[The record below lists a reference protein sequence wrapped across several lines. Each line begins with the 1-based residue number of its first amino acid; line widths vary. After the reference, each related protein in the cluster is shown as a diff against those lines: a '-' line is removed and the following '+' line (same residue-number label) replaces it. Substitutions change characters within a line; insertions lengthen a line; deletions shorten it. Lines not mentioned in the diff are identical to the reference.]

1 MIASFQSTLGISE
14 LRLETLKAWRVFV
27 NTLRYVDI
35 GPFVGRTTGAIAA
48 NWSIFTPPE
57 RQVAVSIVRQIADNA
72 AHHSAYRDEIVGFD
86 SIPELKAVAKQMIEY
101 RNNWSTTESI
111 NNLLGR
117 TTSKN
122 IAVATASMRE
132 LRDVLCG
139 QQKAIIQLSRGD
151 MFDPLVSQITRTLM
165 LNATRDGDCEEVKD
179 LSYECIGIVGALDP
193 DRILPLPERASVSLH
208 SNFADHDES
217 MEFALHLI
225 RDLLVD
231 AFRATND
238 TKHQSYL
245 AYAIQEL
252 LRFCDF
258 TTQVL
263 SVKASTLSS
272 KTRARWATI
281 PKDQH
286 ETLAPLLESRF
297 RMNDQTFK
305 SVEKPVY
312 PNTATYREW
321 LQTWS
326 YDLIGQIMRFKESDR
341 GAMDCRKIFGVFRG
355 ILKSQDVAVAH
366 HILPYLVLTILLL
379 GSTDQRKEICA
390 EINTVLQDQ
399 VNSSSP
405 ATADKRMFS
414 SQVIFDLMD
423 HLSKWLR
430 LSRVSKPGTSTSTTS
445 ASTSTDRSN
454 HVKAVENVLSSIESE
469 LMANAALQSR
479 AYARSL
485 RSFEQRVYQLKRT
498 QRLPDQDLQEYYER
512 IHQIYAELD
521 EPDGMEGISTFVIAP
536 SLEHQI
542 REHEST
548 GRWTSAQSCWE
559 VRLQQDPDD
568 VSLHVGLLKCLRN
581 LGHYGRY
588 LLCQVNLQKA
598 DTIRYATYTH
608 SWCFESNTRVVDR
621 TRALRS
627 RGGVDHR

>member
-1 MIASFQSTLGISE
+1 MGIPE
-14 LRLETLKAWRVFV
+14 LRYETLRAWSIFV
-27 NTLRYVDI
+27 GTLRYADI

-48 NWSIFTPPE
+48 NWPILSAKE
-57 RQVAVSIVRQIADNA
+57 RDVAIEIVAQISDNA
-72 AHHSAYRDEIVGFD
+72 KHHIAYRDEIVGLE
-86 SIPELKAVAKQMIEY
+86 SIPELRAVARPMIDY
-101 RNNWSTTESI
+101 RKDWSTMQSI
-111 NNLLGR
+111 TNLLGR

-132 LRDVLCG
+132 LRDVLCNK
-139 QQKAIIQLSRGD
+139 QEDMIELSRGD
-151 MFDPLVSQITRTLM
+151 VFDPLVSEITRTLM
-165 LNATRDGDCEEVKD
+165 LNATRDGDCEEIKD

-193 DRILPLPERASVSLH
+193 DRILPLPERASASLH

-217 MEFALHLI
+217 TDFALHLI

-252 LRFCDF
+252 LKFCGF
-258 TTQVL
+258 TQKVL
-263 SVKASTLSS
+263 LPGATNVPVKVRT
-272 KTRARWATI
+272 KWATI

-297 RMNDQTFK
+297 ELHVPSPKPAER
-305 SVEKPVY
+305 PVY
-312 PNTATYREW
+312 PSTATYREW
-321 LQTWS
+321 LQKWTT
-326 YDLIGQIMRFKESDR
+326 DLIGQIMSLKKSDR
-341 GAMDCRKIFGVFRG
+341 GAEDCKTIFGVFRG
-355 ILKSQDVAVAH
+355 ILRSQDVAVAH
-366 HILPYLVLTILLL
+366 HILPYLVLTLLLL
-379 GSTDQRKEICA
+379 GDEHHRVEMCT

-405 ATADKRMFS
+405 ATADKRMLS

-430 LSRVSKPGTSTSTTS
+430 QSRHSKSGGT
-445 ASTSTDRSN
+445 TDRHN
-454 HVKAVENVLSSIESE
+454 HVKAVEDVLSSIESE
-469 LMANAALQSR
+469 LMANAALQSK

-485 RSFEQRVYQLKRT
+485 RSFEQRLYQLKRT
-498 QRLPDQDLQEYYER
+498 QKLPDRDLQEYYER

-559 VRLQQDPDD
+559 VRLQQSPDD

-581 LGHYGRY
+581 LGHYGQLSLSH
-588 LLCQVNLQKA
+588 LLFGSTLTDCRHTPNA
-598 DTIRYATYTH
+598 H
-608 SWCFESNTRVVDR
+608 SRSAQSNTGMV
-621 TRALRS
+621 
-627 RGGVDHR
+627 

>member
-1 MIASFQSTLGISE
+1 MIASFQSTLGIPE
-14 LRLETLKAWRVFV
+14 LRCETLKAWRVFV
-27 NTLRYVDI
+27 NTLRYADI

-48 NWSIFTPPE
+48 NWSIFTQE
-57 RQVAVSIVRQIADNA
+57 EQTVAISIVRQIADNA
-72 AHHSAYRDEIVGFD
+72 AHHAAYRDEIVGLD
-86 SIPELKAVAKQMIEY
+86 SIPELRAVAKQMIDY
-101 RNNWSTTESI
+101 RKDWSITESI
-111 NNLLGR
+111 TNLLGR

-132 LRDVLCG
+132 LRNVLSG
-139 QQKAIIQLSRGD
+139 QTKVINQLSRGD
-151 MFDPLVSQITRTLM
+151 VFDPLVSQITRTLM
-165 LNATRDGDCEEVKD
+165 LNATRDGDCEEVRD
-179 LSYECIGIVGALDP
+179 LSYECIGITGALDP

-297 RMNDQTFK
+297 RMNDQTYK

-312 PNTATYREW
+312 PATATYREW

-379 GSTDQRKEICA
+379 GSSDQRKEICA

-430 LSRVSKPGTSTSTTS
+430 QSRVTKSGSGT
-445 ASTSTDRSN
+445 TDRSN

-485 RSFEQRVYQLKRT
+485 RSFEQRVYQLKRS
-498 QRLPDQDLQEYYER
+498 QKLPDHDLQEYYER

-581 LGHYGRY
+581 LGHYGQS
-588 LLCQVNLQKA
+588 C
-598 DTIRYATYTH
+598 
-608 SWCFESNTRVVDR
+608 RVIVIV
-621 TRALRS
+621 S
-627 RGGVDHR
+627 